1 LQYAEK
7 YGGDTLNRAS
17 FDEELNQL
25 DSWLVRANTS
35 IQETRKLTSEEINA
49 AFNEITQITSEVAE
63 METLFKSLSRR
74 FQALVSEMAMPEI
87 EDTMKILKN
96 QKEHLVNVRAILP
109 VRQGD
114 LSELV
119 KKVGIFEEK
128 LTRFENEAVN
138 LQFFCNDRQKVE
150 KYLKNMEE
158 FKENVKEFSE
168 KGFDVKEIE
177 AEINQIKR
185 QVMETH
191 NSSNREEM
199 LLGKFENWMEELK
212 NLLEN
217 SSSNLLQ
224 MMVLQLNIMIL
235 SKLVLQASTMHQI
248 KKKESREKVRH
259 QTMETLHYIQ
269 NAERESKTNLSDAD
283 TKICTNLKILARS
296 DLEQILQSISTE
308 EKERILAMLD
318 ILLAFSQECSG
329 DIAST
334 KKFLASLREKNMFHT
349 CS

>member
-1 LQYAEK
+1 
-7 YGGDTLNRAS
+7 
-17 FDEELNQL
+17 
-25 DSWLVRANTS
+25 
-35 IQETRKLTSEEINA
+35 
-49 AFNEITQITSEVAE
+49 
-63 METLFKSLSRR
+63 
-74 FQALVSEMAMPEI
+74 MAMPEI

-119 KKVGIFEEK
+119 KKVSIFEEK
-128 LTRFENEAVN
+128 LTIFENEAVN

-235 SKLVLQASTMHQI
+235 SKLVLQASTMYVNMLRFTSNLTKDFLI
-248 KKKESREKVRH
+248 KVSFTHR
-259 QTMETLHYIQ
+259 
-269 NAERESKTNLSDAD
+269 
-283 TKICTNLKILARS
+283 CTSN
-296 DLEQILQSISTE
+296 
-308 EKERILAMLD
+308 
-318 ILLAFSQECSG
+318 
-329 DIAST
+329 
-334 KKFLASLREKNMFHT
+334 
-349 CS
+349 

>member
-1 LQYAEK
+1 
-7 YGGDTLNRAS
+7 
-17 FDEELNQL
+17 
-25 DSWLVRANTS
+25 
-35 IQETRKLTSEEINA
+35 
-49 AFNEITQITSEVAE
+49 
-63 METLFKSLSRR
+63 
-74 FQALVSEMAMPEI
+74 MAMPEI

-128 LTRFENEAVN
+128 LTIFENEAVN

-177 AEINQIKR
+177 AEINQIKK

-235 SKLVLQASTMHQI
+235 SKLVLQASTMYVNMLRFKSNLTKDLLI
-248 KKKESREKVRH
+248 KVSFTHR
-259 QTMETLHYIQ
+259 
-269 NAERESKTNLSDAD
+269 
-283 TKICTNLKILARS
+283 CTSN
-296 DLEQILQSISTE
+296 
-308 EKERILAMLD
+308 
-318 ILLAFSQECSG
+318 
-329 DIAST
+329 
-334 KKFLASLREKNMFHT
+334 
-349 CS
+349 

>member
-1 LQYAEK
+1 
-7 YGGDTLNRAS
+7 
-17 FDEELNQL
+17 
-25 DSWLVRANTS
+25 
-35 IQETRKLTSEEINA
+35 
-49 AFNEITQITSEVAE
+49 
-63 METLFKSLSRR
+63 
-74 FQALVSEMAMPEI
+74 MAMPEI

-119 KKVGIFEEK
+119 KKVSIFEEK
-128 LTRFENEAVN
+128 LTIFENEAVN

-235 SKLVLQASTMHQI
+235 SKLVLQASTMYVNMLRF
-248 KKKESREKVRH
+248 KS
-259 QTMETLHYIQ
+259 
-269 NAERESKTNLSDAD
+269 NLR
-283 TKICTNLKILARS
+283 IC
-296 DLEQILQSISTE
+296 
-308 EKERILAMLD
+308 
-318 ILLAFSQECSG
+318 
-329 DIAST
+329 
-334 KKFLASLREKNMFHT
+334 
-349 CS
+349 

>member
-1 LQYAEK
+1 
-7 YGGDTLNRAS
+7 
-17 FDEELNQL
+17 
-25 DSWLVRANTS
+25 
-35 IQETRKLTSEEINA
+35 
-49 AFNEITQITSEVAE
+49 
-63 METLFKSLSRR
+63 
-74 FQALVSEMAMPEI
+74 MAMPEI

-119 KKVGIFEEK
+119 KKIGIFEEK
-128 LTRFENEAVN
+128 LTMFENEAVN

-177 AEINQIKR
+177 AEISQIKR

-235 SKLVLQASTMHQI
+235 SKLVLQASTMYVNMLRF
-248 KKKESREKVRH
+248 KS
-259 QTMETLHYIQ
+259 
-269 NAERESKTNLSDAD
+269 NLR
-283 TKICTNLKILARS
+283 IC
-296 DLEQILQSISTE
+296 
-308 EKERILAMLD
+308 
-318 ILLAFSQECSG
+318 
-329 DIAST
+329 
-334 KKFLASLREKNMFHT
+334 
-349 CS
+349 

>member
-1 LQYAEK
+1 
-7 YGGDTLNRAS
+7 
-17 FDEELNQL
+17 
-25 DSWLVRANTS
+25 
-35 IQETRKLTSEEINA
+35 
-49 AFNEITQITSEVAE
+49 
-63 METLFKSLSRR
+63 
-74 FQALVSEMAMPEI
+74 MAMPEI

-119 KKVGIFEEK
+119 KKVGVFEEK
-128 LTRFENEAVN
+128 LTIFENEAVN

-177 AEINQIKR
+177 AEINQIKK

-212 NLLEN
+212 HLLEN

-235 SKLVLQASTMHQI
+235 SKLVLQASTMYVNMLRFKI
-248 KKKESREKVRH
+248 K
-259 QTMETLHYIQ
+259 
-269 NAERESKTNLSDAD
+269 SKDLLIGD
-283 TKICTNLKILARS
+283 TY
-296 DLEQILQSISTE
+296 
-308 EKERILAMLD
+308 RIITAQYQ
-318 ILLAFSQECSG
+318 F
-329 DIAST
+329 
-334 KKFLASLREKNMFHT
+334 
-349 CS
+349 

>member
-1 LQYAEK
+1 
-7 YGGDTLNRAS
+7 
-17 FDEELNQL
+17 
-25 DSWLVRANTS
+25 
-35 IQETRKLTSEEINA
+35 
-49 AFNEITQITSEVAE
+49 
-63 METLFKSLSRR
+63 
-74 FQALVSEMAMPEI
+74 MAMPEI

-119 KKVGIFEEK
+119 KKVSIFEEK
-128 LTRFENEAVN
+128 LTIFENEAVN

-177 AEINQIKR
+177 AEINQIKK

-235 SKLVLQASTMHQI
+235 SKLVLQASTMYVNMLRFKIKVNAQHSVGLHMFLISYFTFIHLVFKVPVDGLIHGLVQLLQI
-248 KKKESREKVRH
+248 RRS
-259 QTMETLHYIQ
+259 I
-269 NAERESKTNLSDAD
+269 TND
-283 TKICTNLKILARS
+283 
-296 DLEQILQSISTE
+296 
-308 EKERILAMLD
+308 
-318 ILLAFSQECSG
+318 
-329 DIAST
+329 
-334 KKFLASLREKNMFHT
+334 
-349 CS
+349 